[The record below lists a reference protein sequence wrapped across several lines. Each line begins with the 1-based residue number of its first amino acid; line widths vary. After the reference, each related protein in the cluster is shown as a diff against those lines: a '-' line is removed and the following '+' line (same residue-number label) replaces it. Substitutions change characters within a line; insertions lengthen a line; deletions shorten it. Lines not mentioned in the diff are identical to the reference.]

1 MKPGGR
7 LRGPRLRCRT
17 MRFQVL
23 PGFRDFFPED
33 LAIRRTIESA
43 WHGASRAAGFE
54 EFDGPVLESL
64 ELFTAKSGDEIS
76 GQLYTF
82 TDKGDRAVA
91 LRPEMTPTLARMMA
105 ARASQLP
112 RPIKWYC
119 VPEFYRY
126 EKPQRGRLRAFYQWN
141 VDVLGASEPASDA
154 EPIAVALDA
163 LRRLG
168 IGERDVRVHINDRRL
183 LARTLRELDVPESQ
197 DPDVLSLV
205 DKLERDRNAGE
216 RLEALLGA
224 SRARAL
230 LAHCDVFPL
239 ERAPELAGVLEACRE
254 YGIDSVLV
262 PDFKIVRGLAYY
274 TGPVWEIFDSA
285 RELRAVAGGGRYD
298 DLIRSMGGPDLPALG
313 FGMGDA
319 VLGELLTAK
328 GLVPATPPRVD
339 VVVVPVTAEL
349 AGAARRL
356 VAKLRGQGQAA
367 EAPYGTPR
375 IGKALKAADAAGAK
389 RVVILGPDEW
399 ADGDVVVKDLAS
411 GVEARVRAEDLS

>member
-1 MKPGGR
+1 
-7 LRGPRLRCRT
+7 

-33 LAIRRTIESA
+33 LAIRRWIESA
-43 WHGASRAAGFE
+43 WHGASRAAGFQ
-54 EFDGPVLESL
+54 EFDGPVLEAL

-105 ARASQLP
+105 ASANRLA

-126 EKPQRGRLRAFYQWN
+126 EKPQRGRHRAFYQWN
-141 VDVLGASEPASDA
+141 VDVLGSSEPASDA

-168 IGERDVRVHINDRRL
+168 IGEGDVRVHINDRRL
-183 LARTLRELDVPESQ
+183 LARTLRELDVDEAQ
-197 DPDVLSLV
+197 DGDVLAIV
-205 DKLERDRNAGE
+205 DKLERDRSASE
-216 RLEALLGA
+216 RLTALLGA
-224 SRARAL
+224 ARAKTL
-230 LAHCDVFPL
+230 LGFCAAFPL
-239 ERAPELAGVLEACRE
+239 ERAPELEAVLDACRD
-254 YGIDSVLV
+254 YGIGNGLV

-274 TGPVWEIFDSA
+274 TGPVWEIFDAS

-298 DLIRSMGGPDLPALG
+298 NLIGAMGGPDMPALG

-319 VLGELLTAK
+319 VLGELIAAK
-328 GLVPATPPRVD
+328 GIVPPTLPRVD
-339 VVVVPVTAEL
+339 VVVVPVTAGL
-349 AGAARRL
+349 AGAARAL
-356 VAKLRGQGQAA
+356 VAKLRANGTAA
-367 EAPYGTPR
+367 EAPYGSPR
-375 IGKALKAADAAGAK
+375 IGKALKAADAAGAT
-389 RVVILGPDEW
+389 RVVIVGPDEW
-399 ADGDVVVKDLAS
+399 ADGNVVVKDLAS
-411 GVEARVRAEDLS
+411 GAETRVRADSLS

>member
-1 MKPGGR
+1 M
-7 LRGPRLRCRT
+7 PRV
-17 MRFQVL
+17 RFQVL

-33 LAIRRTIESA
+33 LAVRRWIESA

-54 EFDGPVLESL
+54 EFDGPVLEAL

-76 GQLYTF
+76 AQLYTF
-82 TDKGDRAVA
+82 VDKGERAVA

-105 ARASQLP
+105 ARANGLA

-141 VDVLGASEPASDA
+141 VDVVGASEPAADA

-168 IGERDVRVHINDRRL
+168 IEERDVTVRINDRQL
-183 LARTLRELDVPESQ
+183 LARALRELDVEMEQ
-197 DPDVLSLV
+197 DADVLAII
-205 DKLERDRNAGE
+205 DKLERDKSAAG

-224 SRARAL
+224 ARAKTIL
-230 LAHCDVFPL
+230 SFCDEFPL
-239 ERAPELAGVLEACRE
+239 ERAPELAAVLDACRD
-254 YGIDSVLV
+254 YGIGEALV

-274 TGPVWEIFDSA
+274 TGPVWEIFDA
-285 RELRAVAGGGRYD
+285 GRELRAVAGGGRYD
-298 DLIRSMGGPDLPALG
+298 RLIGAMGGPDLPALG

-319 VLGELLTAK
+319 VLGELLTSK
-328 GLVPATPPRVD
+328 GLVPKTPPRVD

-349 AGAARRL
+349 AGVARQL
-356 VAKLRGQGQAA
+356 VAKLRALGVAA
-367 EAPYGTPR
+367 EAPYGVPR
-375 IGKALKAADAAGAK
+375 IGRALKSADAAGAT
-389 RVVILGPDEW
+389 RVVIVGPDEW
-399 ADGDVVVKDLAS
+399 QDGNVVLKDLAS
-411 GVEARVRAEDLS
+411 GSETRVRVEDLH

>member
-1 MKPGGR
+1 
-7 LRGPRLRCRT
+7 

-33 LAIRRTIESA
+33 LAIRRWIESA
-43 WHGASRAAGFE
+43 WHGASRAAGFQ
-54 EFDGPVLESL
+54 EFDGPVLEAL

-82 TDKGDRAVA
+82 VDKGDRPVA

-126 EKPQRGRLRAFYQWN
+126 EKPQRGRQRAFQQWN
-141 VDVLGASEPASDA
+141 VDVLGSTEPAADA

-183 LARTLRELDVPESQ
+183 LARALRELEVEPSLDAA
-197 DPDVLSLV
+197 VLAIV
-205 DKLERDRNAGE
+205 DKLERDRGARE
-216 RLEALLGA
+216 RLETLLGA
-224 SRARAL
+224 ARAKAL
-230 LAHCDVFPL
+230 LAFCDEFPL
-239 ERAPELAGVLEACRE
+239 ERAPELEAVLDACHE
-254 YGIDSVLV
+254 YGIGAALV

-274 TGPVWEIFDSA
+274 TGPVWEIFDAA

-298 DLIRSMGGPDLPALG
+298 NLIGAMGGPDLPALG

-319 VLGELLTAK
+319 VLGELLLAK
-328 GLVPATPPRVD
+328 GLAPATLPRVD
-339 VVVVPVTAEL
+339 VVVLPVTAEL
-349 AGAARRL
+349 AGAARKL
-356 VAKLRGQGQAA
+356 VARLRASGAAA
-367 EAPYGTPR
+367 EAPFGVPR

-389 RVVILGPDEW
+389 RVVIVGPDEW
-399 ADGDVVVKDLAS
+399 ANGEVVVKDLAS
-411 GVEARVRAEDLS
+411 GVETRVRADELC

>member
-1 MKPGGR
+1 
-7 LRGPRLRCRT
+7 

-33 LAIRRTIESA
+33 LAIRRWIESA
-43 WHGASRAAGFE
+43 WHGAARAAGFQ

-64 ELFTAKSGDEIS
+64 ELFTAKSGEEIS

-82 TDKGDRAVA
+82 FDKGDRAVA
-91 LRPEMTPTLARMMA
+91 LRPEMTPTLARMMT
-105 ARASQLP
+105 ARAAGLA

-126 EKPQRGRLRAFYQWN
+126 EKPQRGRQRAFYQWN
-141 VDVLGASEPASDA
+141 VDVMGSDEPSADA
-154 EPIAVALDA
+154 EAIAVAVDA

-168 IGERDVRVHINDRRL
+168 LSDRDVGVRINDRRL
-183 LARTLRELDVPESQ
+183 LARTLRELDVAPEQ
-197 DPDVLSLV
+197 DGDVLAII
-205 DKLERDRNAGE
+205 DKLERDRSAGQ

-224 SRARAL
+224 ARAKVIQGY
-230 LAHCDVFPL
+230 CESFPHA
-239 ERAPELAGVLEACRE
+239 RAPELESVLDACRD
-254 YGIDSVLV
+254 YGVGSALI
-262 PDFKIVRGLAYY
+262 PDFRIVRGLAYY

-298 DLIRSMGGPDLPALG
+298 GLIGAMGGPDMPALG

-319 VLGELLTAK
+319 VLGELLAAK
-328 GLVPATPPRVD
+328 GLVPTAPPRID

-349 AGAARRL
+349 ASAARQL
-356 VAKLRGQGQAA
+356 VAKLRARGIAA

-375 IGKALKAADAAGAK
+375 IGRALKAADSAGAT
-389 RVVILGPDEW
+389 RVVIVGPDEW
-399 ADGDVVVKDLAS
+399 KDGNVTVKDLAS
-411 GVEARVRAEDLS
+411 GAESLVRADELA

>member
-1 MKPGGR
+1 
-7 LRGPRLRCRT
+7 

-33 LAIRRTIESA
+33 LAVRRWIESA
-43 WHGASRAAGFE
+43 WHGASRAAGFQ
-54 EFDGPVLESL
+54 EFDGPVLEAL

-105 ARASQLP
+105 ARANQLA

-126 EKPQRGRLRAFYQWN
+126 EKPQRGRLRAFQQWN
-141 VDVLGASEPASDA
+141 VDVLGSSDPAADA

-183 LARTLRELDVPESQ
+183 LARALRELDVEPEH
-197 DPDVLSLV
+197 DGDVLAIV
-205 DKLERDRNAGE
+205 DKLERDRTARV

-224 SRARAL
+224 KRARAL
-230 LAHCDVFPL
+230 LGYCDEFPL
-239 ERAPELAGVLEACRE
+239 ERAPELSAVLDACHE
-254 YGIDSVLV
+254 YGIGAALV

-274 TGPVWEIFDSA
+274 TGPVWEIFDVA

-298 DLIRSMGGPDLPALG
+298 NLIGAMGGPDLPALG

-319 VLGELLTAK
+319 VLGELLVAK
-328 GLVPATPPRVD
+328 GLVPKTPPRVD
-339 VVVVPVTAEL
+339 VVIVPVTAEL

-356 VAKLRGQGQAA
+356 AAKLRAQGLAA
-367 EAPYGTPR
+367 EAPYALR
-375 IGKALKAADAAGAK
+375 SVGKALKSADAAGAS
-389 RVVILGPDEW
+389 RVVIVGPDEW
-399 ADGDVVVKDLAS
+399 KDGNVVVKDLAS
-411 GVEARVRAEDLS
+411 GTETRVRAEDLA

>member
-1 MKPGGR
+1 
-7 LRGPRLRCRT
+7 

-33 LAIRRTIESA
+33 LAIRRWIESA
-43 WHGASRAAGFE
+43 WHGASRAAGFQ
-54 EFDGPVLESL
+54 EFDGPVLEAL

-76 GQLYTF
+76 RQLYTF
-82 TDKGDRAVA
+82 VDKGDRPVA

-126 EKPQRGRLRAFYQWN
+126 EKPQRGRQRAFQQWN
-141 VDVLGASEPASDA
+141 VDVLGSTEPAADA

-168 IGERDVRVHINDRRL
+168 IGERDVQVHINDRRL
-183 LARTLRELDVPESQ
+183 LARVLRELDVEVEQ
-197 DPDVLSLV
+197 DAAVLAIV
-205 DKLERDRNAGE
+205 DKLDRDRGARE
-216 RLEALLGA
+216 RLETLLGA
-224 SRARAL
+224 KRAKAL
-230 LAHCDVFPL
+230 LDCCDDFPL
-239 ERAPELAGVLEACRE
+239 ERAPELSAVLDACHE
-254 YGIDSVLV
+254 YGISGALV

-274 TGPVWEIFDSA
+274 TGPVWEIFDTA

-298 DLIRSMGGPDLPALG
+298 NLIGAMGGPDLPALG

-319 VLGELLTAK
+319 VLGELLSAK
-328 GLVPATPPRVD
+328 GIAPATPPRVD
-339 VVVVPVTAEL
+339 VVVVPLSAEL
-349 AGAARRL
+349 AGEARKL
-356 VAKLRGQGQAA
+356 VAKLRANGTAA

-375 IGKALKAADAAGAK
+375 IGRALKAADAAGAA
-389 RVVILGPDEW
+389 RVVIVGPDEW

-411 GVEARVRAEDLS
+411 GGETRVRADELS